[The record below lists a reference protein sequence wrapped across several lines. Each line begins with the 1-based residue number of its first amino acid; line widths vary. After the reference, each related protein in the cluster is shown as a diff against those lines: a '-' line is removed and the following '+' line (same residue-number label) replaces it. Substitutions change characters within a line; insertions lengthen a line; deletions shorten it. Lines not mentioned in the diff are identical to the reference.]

1 MNGRP
6 DVWLWRKATKA
17 GVTGAGG
24 DQLNPRL
31 IELVPPLDHKRLQLL
46 RRLLEGGGFNRK
58 GPEFSRGCHSGD
70 GFRAA

>member
-1 MNGRP
+1 LAP
-6 DVWLWRKATKA
+6 
-17 GVTGAGG
+17 G

-46 RRLLEGGGFNRK
+46 RRLLEGGGFNGK